1 MFKKLFQKKSAIS
14 QEVPNNNSEQPN
26 GETATSSKDNHA
38 AKSTHSS
45 HARPKKKHAQNK
57 KVSVPAWDSSQFVV
71 PEVEGK
77 TRFHDLGLAEELMHA
92 IADLGFEY
100 CSPIQAQSLPN
111 TLTGHDMLGKA
122 QTGTGKTAAFLTAI
136 IDDLIKNPLEGQR
149 YAGEAR
155 ALIIAPT
162 RELVVQ
168 IAEDAK
174 LLTKYADLT
183 VHTLV
188 GGMDYVKQQD
198 AMRNKFV
205 DILVATP
212 GRLLDFASNKDVHL
226 DQIEI
231 LVLDEAD
238 RMLDMGFIPQVRR
251 IVRLTPRC
259 ENRQTL
265 FFSATFT
272 DDVMRLAEQ
281 WTQDPCSVE
290 IEPES
295 VATDTVEQHVYLV
308 AASEKYRLLTNL
320 AREPNVESL
329 IVFANRR
336 DECRRL
342 HEQLV
347 KHGFDAGLLSGE
359 VAQNKRMKTLDGFKS
374 GRLKILVATDVAGR
388 GIHIDNISH
397 VVNFALPEEP
407 EDYVHRIGRTGRAG
421 KKGVSISFAC
431 EDDAFLLPAIEELLG
446 KKLHCEQP
454 PENLL
459 AR

>member
-1 MFKKLFQKKSAIS
+1 LFKKLFSKVTSTPSAAVNNESSDEKNTESGQHKKNTKTRR
-14 QEVPNNNSEQPN
+14 P
-26 GETATSSKDNHA
+26 
-38 AKSTHSS
+38 
-45 HARPKKKHAQNK
+45 PKKAKPVA
-57 KVSVPAWDSSQFVV
+57 PAWDISQFAV
-71 PEVEGK
+71 PEVKGK
-77 TRFHDLGLAEELMHA
+77 TRFHDLGLEAPLMHA

-111 TLTGHDMLGKA
+111 TLNGHDMLGKA

-136 IDDLIKNPLEGQR
+136 IDDLLKNPLEGER

-155 ALIIAPT
+155 TLIIAPT

-174 LLTKYADLT
+174 LLVKHTNLT

-188 GGMDYVKQQD
+188 GGMDYTKQQQGV
-198 AMRNKFV
+198 RNNFV

-226 DQIEI
+226 DQVEI

-281 WTQDPCSVE
+281 WTQNPCSVE

-308 AASEKYRLLTNL
+308 AANEKYKLLTNL
-320 AREPNVESL
+320 ARQPDVESL
-329 IVFANRR
+329 IVFGNRR

-347 KHGFDAGLLSGE
+347 KHGFSAGLLSGE
-359 VAQNKRMKTLDGFKS
+359 VAQNKRIKTLDGFKS
-374 GRLKILVATDVAGR
+374 GKIKILVATDVAGR

-421 KKGVSISFAC
+421 KKGISISFAC

-446 KKLHCEQP
+446 KKLTCEQP
-454 PENLL
+454 PASLL
-459 AR
+459 P

>member
-1 MFKKLFQKKSAIS
+1 MLLFKQLFQKKSS
-14 QEVPNNNSEQPN
+14 VDES
-26 GETATSSKDNHA
+26 
-38 AKSTHSS
+38 SS
-45 HARPKKKHAQNK
+45 HAKPANKENPRSKNTSRNKSQQKRRRPKKPPQ
-57 KVSVPAWDSSQFVV
+57 VEWDISQFVV

-77 TRFHDLGLAEELMHA
+77 TRFHDLDLELPLMHA

-111 TLTGHDMLGKA
+111 TLNGHDMLGKA

-136 IDDLIKNPLEGQR
+136 VDDLLKNPLEGER

-155 ALIIAPT
+155 ALVIAPT

-168 IAEDAK
+168 IADDAK
-174 LLTKYADLT
+174 ALTKYTDLK

-188 GGMDYVKQQD
+188 GGMDYTKQQQYVRD
-198 AMRNKFV
+198 KFV

-226 DQIEI
+226 DQVEI

-251 IVRLTPRC
+251 IVRLTPRR

-281 WTQDPCSVE
+281 WTQKPVSIE

-295 VATDTVEQHVYLV
+295 VATDTVEQKVYL
-308 AASEKYRLLTNL
+308 ASTAEKYSLLTNL
-320 AREPNVESL
+320 ARQSDVESL

-342 HEQLV
+342 YERLLKQ
-347 KHGFDAGLLSGE
+347 GFDVGLLSGE

-388 GIHIDNISH
+388 GIHINNISH
-397 VVNFALPEEP
+397 VVNFTLPEEP

-421 KKGVSISFAC
+421 KTGVSISFAS

-446 KKLHCEQP
+446 KKLSCEQP
-454 PENLL
+454 PEELL
-459 AR
+459 QQ

>member
-1 MFKKLFQKKSAIS
+1 MFKKLFSKVTSSSDASRNESSNEKNIDDG
-14 QEVPNNNSEQPN
+14 QPN
-26 GETATSSKDNHA
+26 KNSNTRR
-38 AKSTHSS
+38 
-45 HARPKKKHAQNK
+45 RPKKAKPVA
-57 KVSVPAWDSSQFVV
+57 PAWDVSQFVV
-71 PEVEGK
+71 PEVKGK
-77 TRFHDLGLAEELMHA
+77 TRFHDLGLEAQLMHA

-111 TLTGHDMLGKA
+111 TLNGHDMLGKA

-136 IDDLIKNPLEGQR
+136 IDDLLKNPLEGER

-174 LLTKYADLT
+174 LLVKHTDLT

-188 GGMDYVKQQD
+188 GGMDYTKQQQGV
-198 AMRNKFV
+198 RNKFV

-226 DQIEI
+226 DQVEI

-281 WTQDPCSVE
+281 WTQNPCSVE

-308 AASEKYRLLTNL
+308 AANEKYKLLTNL
-320 AREPNVESL
+320 ARQPDVESL
-329 IVFANRR
+329 IVFGNRR

-347 KHGFDAGLLSGE
+347 KHGFSAGLLSGE
-359 VAQNKRMKTLDGFKS
+359 VAQNKRIKTLDGFKS
-374 GRLKILVATDVAGR
+374 GKIKILVATDVAGR
-388 GIHIDNISH
+388 GIHINNISH
-397 VVNFALPEEP
+397 VVNFSLPEEP

-431 EDDAFLLPAIEELLG
+431 EDDAFLLPELEKLLG
-446 KKLHCEQP
+446 QKLECEQP
-454 PENLL
+454 PESLL
-459 AR
+459 P